1 MTKVKFKVGKK
12 DSELVQKLLKLIKT
26 SQSRPKEK

>member
-12 DSELVQKLLKLIKT
+12 NSELVQKIAKLIKT
-26 SQSRPKEK
+26 SQSRPIKK